1 MKKSVIDTTTLIIVD
16 NRALFLWEWTWVD
29 GKIESEHEVE
39 KTVIPETP
47 PDLSDEDDME
57 MEGSTEVV
65 Q

>member
-1 MKKSVIDTTTLIIVD
+1 MD

-39 KTVIPETP
+39 KTAITVIPETP

-65 Q
+65 H